1 MGGVETPHFH
11 KPILYLSN
19 MKLRPYQ
26 APRRQPNINDM
37 IYPKGSRQPG
47 NVWVGAVVMNVQKD
61 ATPVTPTPT
70 PSITPTSTV
79 TPTPSITPTQ
89 TITPTNTV
97 TPTQTVTPTSSLTP
111 TPTITPT
118 ITPTSSLTPTPSIT
132 PTITPTSTITPT
144 ITPSTSPIPSGTTE
158 ANAYLTRVV
167 TAGGTL
173 NSTISAATRTLFTSL
188 VSNNLYNKLYA
199 FYPHLGGVSASHALN
214 GKSTGNTIT
223 FNGGWTFD
231 LTSGSKPNG
240 TNGYG
245 NILNGAPNQFGSQ
258 NSSAV
263 GALLTTV
270 ATGLGSTDIGAM
282 GSSSVRYYFS
292 PHFSTAERPRMAL
305 NNLGADSFTTLSSA
319 VCTAIQSRTGSTT
332 IELYSEGSLV
342 QTATRTSAAPDG
354 AVLVIGAENENGIVK
369 NYSPRGQGFT
379 FLSSGLS
386 GAEASTL
393 TTIIKTWASAISRT
407 N

>member
-1 MGGVETPHFH
+1 MGGIKSPHFH
-11 KPILYLSN
+11 KPILYLSY

-26 APRRQPNINDM
+26 APRRQPKINDM
-37 IYPKGSRQPG
+37 IYPPGSRQGG
-47 NVWVGAVVMNVQKD
+47 NVWIGGILMNVQKD

-70 PSITPTSTV
+70 PSVTPTMTVTPTSSLTPTPSITPTNTV
-79 TPTPSITPTQ
+79 TPSITPTQ
-89 TITPTNTV
+89 TITPTNT
-97 TPTQTVTPTSSLTP
+97 TTP
-111 TPTITPT
+111 TPTP
-118 ITPTSSLTPTPSIT
+118 SS
-132 PTITPTSTITPT
+132 
-144 ITPSTSPIPSGTTE
+144 SPIPSGTTE

-167 TAGGTL
+167 SAGGTID
-173 NSTISAATRTLFTSL
+173 STISAATRTLFTSL
-188 VSNNLYNKLYA
+188 VSNNLYDKLYA

-214 GKSTGNTIT
+214 AKSTGNTIT
-223 FNGGWTFD
+223 FNGGWTFS
-231 LTSGSKPNG
+231 LLSGSKPNG
-240 TNGYG
+240 TNAYG
-245 NILNGAPNQFGSQ
+245 SILNGAPNQFGSQ

-270 ATGLGSTDIGAM
+270 ATGVNSTDIGAM
-282 GSSSVRYYFS
+282 GGSSVRYYFS

-305 NNLGADSFTTLSSA
+305 NNTGADSFTSVGDQVSTF
-319 VCTAIQSRTGSTT
+319 VQSRTGSTT
-332 IELYSEGSLV
+332 IELYAEGILV

-354 AVLVIGAENENGIVK
+354 AVLVIGAENENSIIK

-393 TTIIKTWASAISRT
+393 TTIIKTWANAISRT